1 MVALD
6 LKLIILNN
14 EYLNKTFMNV
24 LLVKDIFNH
33 IGTFLNFKDLTNF
46 HAINKNTPI
55 LKINY
60 TTYLNKTKYIDKNN
74 NTYIETSYILSS
86 NNKRCTSLRRQ
97 GFIEIYLNRGDT
109 IYNFYIY
116 ENIFKEDK
124 NVLYYLKNIHNYNHQ
139 KFIHEK

>member
-1 MVALD
+1 
-6 LKLIILNN
+6 
-14 EYLNKTFMNV
+14 MNV

-46 HAINKNTPI
+46 HAINKYTPV

-60 TTYLNKTKYIDKNN
+60 TTYLNKTKYMYKNGI
-74 NTYIETSYILSS
+74 YIETSYILSS
-86 NNKRCTSLRRQ
+86 KNKTRTSLRHE
-97 GFIEIYLNRGDT
+97 GFIEIHLNRGDT